1 MKEDRVLRKVVVKD
15 ETFYVVSFIV
25 YEQLANMVVFR
36 ENQEGLFEEVL
47 PEYLGQERVSA
58 IMDIKNNIQVSET
71 DIQKVLECMDERKAF
86 FKKKAEEA
94 VKANSNMFM
103 IDFIEVFGRYFVYTS
118 SVNAMYTRI
127 AEVIPTSQNGVAEL
141 YMVPVD
147 FFAPLSSYFATKLL
161 SNESTRMI
169 TMQVADDVL
178 LRLHRLDNT
187 LFANVVFL
195 EKEPDNKQFVLKV
208 PMRFVLHKEKKTN
221 AWLPIEVDKT
231 IEKKMNEQSKLAVTA
246 ILDNLKG

>member
-1 MKEDRVLRKVVVKD
+1 MKENRVLRKVVVKD

-36 ENQEGLFEEVL
+36 ENHEGSFEEVL
-47 PEYLGQERVSA
+47 PDYLGQERIHA
-58 IMDIKNNIQVSET
+58 IMNIENNVDVSET
-71 DIQKVLECMDERKAF
+71 DIKKVLECMDERLAF
-86 FKKKAEEA
+86 FKKKAQEA
-94 VKANSNMFM
+94 VKANPNMFM

-127 AEVIPTSQNGVAEL
+127 AEVIPTSQDGLAEL

-147 FFAPLSSYFATKLL
+147 FFAPISSYFATKLL

-178 LRLHRLDNT
+178 LRLHRLDNM

-195 EKEPDNKQFVLKV
+195 EKEESENTFVLKV
-208 PMRFVLHKEKKTN
+208 PMRFVLLKDKKTD
-221 AWLPIEVDKT
+221 AWLPIEVDKS